1 MPPPFCANLPD
12 SHSEWQS
19 ASTLNPHEVAMQRQ
33 LISSGSPFEKPI
45 GFSRAV
51 RVGNTIAV
59 SGTAPI
65 APGGGTAYP
74 GDLYRQTLTCI
85 EIIKDAIEKAGGG
98 LEDVIR
104 TRIMLVDISR
114 WQEAASAHG
123 KFFGVIRPASTF
135 VEVSR
140 FIDADWLVE
149 MEADAVVVQ

>member
-1 MPPPFCANLPD
+1 
-12 SHSEWQS
+12 
-19 ASTLNPHEVAMQRQ
+19 MQRQ

-85 EIIKDAIEKAGGG
+85 EIIKDAIEKAGGC

-104 TRIMLVDISR
+104 TRIMLVDITR

-123 KFFGVIRPASTF
+123 KFFGDIRPASTF

-149 MEADAVVVQ
+149 VEADCVVVQ

>member
-1 MPPPFCANLPD
+1 
-12 SHSEWQS
+12 
-19 ASTLNPHEVAMQRQ
+19 MQRQ

-51 RVGNTIAV
+51 RVGHTIAV

-74 GDLYRQTLTCI
+74 GDLYRQTLVCI
-85 EIIKDAIEKAGGG
+85 EIIKDAIEKAGGS
-98 LEDVIR
+98 LADVIR
-104 TRIMLVDISR
+104 TRIMLVDITR

-123 KFFGVIRPASTF
+123 KFFSEIRPASTF

-149 MEADAVVVQ
+149 MEADAVVA

>member
-1 MPPPFCANLPD
+1 MP
-12 SHSEWQS
+12 
-19 ASTLNPHEVAMQRQ
+19 RQ

-51 RVGNTIAV
+51 RVGNAIAV

-74 GDLYRQTLTCI
+74 GDLYRQTRTCL
-85 EIIKDAIEKAGGG
+85 EIIKEAIEKAGGR

-114 WQEAASAHG
+114 WQDAARAHG
-123 KFFGVIRPASTF
+123 EFFGDIRPASTF
-135 VEVSR
+135 VQVSR

-149 MEADAVVVQ
+149 IEADGMVVQGAHLNP

>member
-1 MPPPFCANLPD
+1 MP
-12 SHSEWQS
+12 
-19 ASTLNPHEVAMQRQ
+19 RQ

-51 RVGNTIAV
+51 RVGNAIAV

-74 GDLYRQTLTCI
+74 GDLYRQTRTCL
-85 EIIKDAIEKAGGG
+85 EIIKDAIEKAGGR

-104 TRIMLVDISR
+104 TRIMLVDINR
-114 WQEAASAHG
+114 WQDAARAHG
-123 KFFGVIRPASTF
+123 EFFGDIRPASTF
-135 VEVSR
+135 VQVSR

-149 MEADAVVVQ
+149 IEADGMVVQGTIA

>member
-1 MPPPFCANLPD
+1 MA
-12 SHSEWQS
+12 
-19 ASTLNPHEVAMQRQ
+19 RQ

-51 RVGNTIAV
+51 RVGNVIAV

-74 GDLYRQTLTCI
+74 GDLFRQTRTCI
-85 EIIKDAIEKAGGG
+85 EIIKDAIEKAGGH

-104 TRIMLVDISR
+104 TRIMLTDISQWR
-114 WQEAASAHG
+114 ESARAHG
-123 KFFGVIRPASTF
+123 EFFGDIRPASTF
-135 VEVSR
+135 VQVIG

-149 MEADAVVVQ
+149 IEADCVVVPR

>member
-1 MPPPFCANLPD
+1 
-12 SHSEWQS
+12 
-19 ASTLNPHEVAMQRQ
+19 MQRR

-51 RVGNTIAV
+51 RVGDTITV

-74 GDLYRQTLTCI
+74 GNLYRQTRTCI
-85 EIIKDAIEKAGGG
+85 EIIKDAIEKAGGH

-104 TRIMLVDISR
+104 TRIMLTDISR
-114 WQEAASAHG
+114 WQEAARAHG
-123 KFFGVIRPASTF
+123 EFFGEIRPASTF

-149 MEADAVVVQ
+149 MEADGVVV